1 MKLLAVVVTVFVGLA
16 LAFDVVARRV
26 AESTIE
32 DRAVSA
38 AGGAESAEAR
48 IRSFPF
54 VPRLLLTGSVPRV
67 NVRLQEV
74 TAGPLDLA
82 AVDLELHGVEMDRD
96 LMLAGRAALED
107 IDRGTLTLEVEA
119 AAVARAVRLP
129 VGVQGDSVTARVRG
143 RTVTAQVAVA
153 SDGALVLRVPP
164 LPAFTVPVVR
174 TPGLL
179 GCASSRAAV
188 RGGSILLSCDLDDVP
203 PALRR

>member
-1 MKLLAVVVTVFVGLA
+1 MKILAAAVAVLVGLA
-16 LAFDVVARRV
+16 VAVDVVARRV
-26 AESTIE
+26 AEDRIE
-32 DRAVSA
+32 DRAVDA
-38 AGGAESAEAR
+38 AGGAESAVAS

-67 NVRLQEV
+67 KVRLEEV

-82 AVDLELHGVEMDRD
+82 AVDLELHGVEMDRA
-96 LMLAGRAALED
+96 LMLAGQAELED
-107 IDRGTLTLEVEA
+107 IDRGTLTLEVDP

-129 VGVQGDSVTARVRG
+129 VAVEGDAVRVRVRG
-143 RTVTAQVAVA
+143 RTVTARVGV
-153 SDGALVLRVPP
+153 SPNGSMVLRVPP

-179 GCASSRAAV
+179 ACASTRAAI
-188 RGGSILLSCDLDDVP
+188 RDGAILLSCDLDTVP

>member
-1 MKLLAVVVTVFVGLA
+1 VKLLAAVVAVLVGLAVVV
-16 LAFDVVARRV
+16 DVVARKA
-26 AESTIE
+26 AESRIE
-32 DRAVSA
+32 DRALDA
-38 AGGAESAEAR
+38 AGGAESAAAH

-67 NVRLQEV
+67 TVRLEEV

-82 AVDLELHGVEMDRD
+82 AIDLELHGVEMDRD
-96 LMLAGRAALED
+96 GMLAGRAELED
-107 IDRGTLTLEVEA
+107 IDRGTLTLVVDP

-129 VGVQGDSVTARVRG
+129 VAVEGDAVRVRVRG
-143 RTVTAQVAVA
+143 RTVTARVDV
-153 SDGALVLRVPP
+153 SPNGSMVLRVPP

-179 GCASSRAAV
+179 GCASTRAAIRDGAIV
-188 RGGSILLSCDLDDVP
+188 LSCDLDTVP